1 MDWSFRLHCISFSL
15 AITGPGLLVNSAL
28 AQRADRFAGTREAMV
43 EQFIVAEGIDNERV
57 LVAMRSVPRHEFV
70 RRSLQNLA
78 YFDQALDIGQGSGI
92 AAEDAMVAKK
102 PQIPRPRTAVFGNSG
117 RVVRVGETFERIL

>member
-43 EQFIVAEGIDNERV
+43 EQFIVAEGIDNEPPALQVAVDALKEGRTDV
-57 LVAMRSVPRHEFV
+57 LP
-70 RRSLQNLA
+70 
-78 YFDQALDIGQGSGI
+78 
-92 AAEDAMVAKK
+92 
-102 PQIPRPRTAVFGNSG
+102 
-117 RVVRVGETFERIL
+117 ILSANRE